1 MKKDIF
7 THKTIINYTVGIIAT
22 GVFIFVIVFPTC
34 TIAETASISN
44 SVSISSNGNG
54 TSHASLKTV
63 VNGVV
68 VEDRSVEGS
77 GTLESHIVTANESTT
92 VYTTTDNTGTEEQKL
107 LILLEKLNALL
118 HYYVSLLS
126 AQS

>member
-7 THKTIINYTVGIIAT
+7 THKTVNYTVGIIAT

-34 TIAETASISN
+34 TIAETASVSN
-44 SVSISSNGNG
+44 SVSISSNGSG
-54 TSHASLKTV
+54 ASHASLKTV

-68 VEDRSVEGS
+68 VEDQSIEGS
-77 GTLESHIVTANESTT
+77 GTLESHIVTVDGSTT
-92 VYTTTDNTGTEEQKL
+92 VYATTDGASTKEREL

-118 HYYVSLLS
+118 HYYVSLLNG
-126 AQS
+126 QS